1 MRRSRKKRGTRKMSD
16 GTLPS
21 RCPSCG
27 DRMTVVRLQCCSCGT
42 EVNGEFDICPVCA
55 MSDSGRK
62 MVNLFL
68 DSRGNLKEVQRQLGL
83 SYPTVRLKM
92 EAAFRELLGR
102 GSEPAPSEVLEKLRN
117 GEIDIDTAQRLLS
130 GE

>member
-1 MRRSRKKRGTRKMSD
+1 MSD

-27 DRMTVVRLQCCSCGT
+27 ERMTVVGLQCRSCGT
-42 EVNGEFDICPVCA
+42 EVNGDFDICPVCA
-55 MSDSGRK
+55 LSESGRK

-102 GSEPAPSEVLEKLRN
+102 GTAPDPSEILEKLRN
-117 GEIDIDTAQRLLS
+117 GEIDVETARRLLS
-130 GE
+130 GEP

>member
-1 MRRSRKKRGTRKMSD
+1 
-16 GTLPS
+16 
-21 RCPSCG
+21 
-27 DRMTVVRLQCCSCGT
+27 MTVVRLQCCSCGT